1 MDLCEA
7 CLLVSPFPGP
17 PLLFQVSLFTSF
29 LLHGPAVT
37 FVFLFGVSKAC
48 KACKSQWHSCL
59 GAVCVDTT
67 HIVGFSALRKKVI
80 FLFDVIN
87 LTIILIEKGKF
98 DVHNPY
104 KWSDRAAQLV
114 ERRTHDH
121 NYDISDSNSNPV
133 RSTTKIVSFSESKI
147 VC

>member
-1 MDLCEA
+1 MK
-7 CLLVSPFPGP
+7 G
-17 PLLFQVSLFTSF
+17 SLYN
-29 LLHGPAVT
+29 L
-37 FVFLFGVSKAC
+37 K
-48 KACKSQWHSCL
+48 HS
-59 GAVCVDTT
+59 
-67 HIVGFSALRKKVI
+67 LR
-80 FLFDVIN
+80 IN

-104 KWSDRAAQLV
+104 KWGDRAAQLV